1 MTALDVVREALMS
14 SPDGRA
20 EAVLAALE
28 AAGYHVVRAGTAVTP
43 SGKVIVPDLI
53 HGSRVVAVAFSYGH
67 IPAPK
72 VFLSSDSFLA
82 AIDAIP
88 DPDGEQP

>member
-1 MTALDVVREALMS
+1 VTALDVVREALMS

-20 EAVLAALE
+20 EAVLAALA
-28 AAGYHVVRAGTAVTP
+28 AAGFHVVRAGTAVTP
-43 SGKVIVPDLI
+43 SGKVIEPDVI
-53 HGSRVVAVAFSYGH
+53 PGSRCVAVSFSYEH
-67 IPAPK
+67 VHPE